1 MSFLTPAAFFLSS
14 LLPVIVLMYLLKL
27 RRTERLVSSTYLWR
41 QMVRDVQ
48 ANTPWQRL
56 RYNLLLLLQLL
67 FLVFLILALARPYTY
82 APGISSQNA
91 VVIIDT
97 STSMAA
103 MDVSPSR
110 LEAAKNQAFRLIE
123 GLPDAA
129 RVTVID
135 AGQKARVLISSST
148 DSSAIHQAIDSLQP
162 GAGGSELDVALQIAS
177 AIAARQPGTHT
188 IVLSDGNVSLPD
200 RIILPGKLTYFPIGL
215 RNENQAISLLNLR
228 ADPNGELTAF
238 AQVVN
243 YGDEPVRRRIAF
255 YADGQLVDAFDLQI
269 PPGNGQSI
277 LTQNIDPATEMV
289 EARLLPDLTADY
301 LPADDQAL
309 AIYQPGETIS
319 TTLVTPG
326 NLFLETA
333 LSLMPNLS
341 VTLVN
346 PTGVNDL
353 PPADLTILDG
363 VAPITGS
370 LPTGNLLFIG
380 PLRSTELFT
389 VTGSLPS
396 PRLNPIRADHPL
408 LRFVDLSGVNLLDS
422 ARIPLP
428 EWAQPVIVAE
438 DPLNPAETVPLLFA
452 GQSEGRRVAV
462 IAFDIRHSD
471 LPLNIA
477 FPILVT
483 NLVEWLAPSRSGI
496 PASLAPGETLAF
508 VPPTSTSSDAA
519 TITRPDGIIE
529 RPESRDGQLIYSR
542 TDQLG
547 LYRVDLGNGKPI
559 SFTVNLFSPQESH
572 IAPAQDLT
580 AAGVIIAGAEGEAQS
595 VDSQAIR
602 EWWRGLALIALGLL
616 TAEWLIYHRP
626 VLSMIYHRLTAE
638 FNR

>member
-1 MSFLTPAAFFLSS
+1 VSFLTPTAFFLSG

-67 FLVFLILALARPYTY
+67 FLIFLILALARPYTY

-91 VVIIDT
+91 VIIIDT
-97 STSMAA
+97 SASMAA
-103 MDVSPSR
+103 TDVAPSR
-110 LEAAKNQAFRLIE
+110 LEAAKDQAFRLIE

-148 DSSAIHQAIDSLQP
+148 DATAVHQAIDSLQP
-162 GAGGSELDVALQIAS
+162 GAGSSELDVALQIAS

-200 RIILPGKLTYFPIGL
+200 RLTVPGKLTYFPIGL
-215 RNENQAISLLNLR
+215 RSENQAISLLNLR
-228 ADPNGELTAF
+228 ADPNGALTAF
-238 AQVVN
+238 AQVAN
-243 YGDEPVRRRIAF
+243 YGDEPVQRRIAF

-269 PPGNGQSI
+269 PPGSGQSI
-277 LTQNIDPATEMV
+277 LTQNIDPTTEIV
-289 EARLLPDLTADY
+289 EARLLPDSTADY

-309 AIYQPGETIS
+309 AVYQPGETIS

-333 LSLMPNLS
+333 LSLIPNLS

-353 PPADLTILDG
+353 PQADLTILDG
-363 VAPITGS
+363 VTPITGS
-370 LPTGNLLFIG
+370 LLTGNLLFIG

-389 VTGSLPS
+389 VTGSIPS
-396 PRLNPIRADHPL
+396 PRLNPISADHPL

-422 ARIPLP
+422 ARIPRP

-438 DPLNPAETVPLLFA
+438 DPLNPGETIPLLFA
-452 GQSEGRRVAV
+452 GQTQGRRVAV
-462 IAFDIRHSD
+462 FAFDIRHSD

-477 FPILVT
+477 FPILMA

-496 PASLAPGETLAF
+496 PPSLAPGETLTF
-508 VPPTSTSSDAA
+508 VPPVSTSLDVA
-519 TITRPDGIIE
+519 TITRPDGIVE
-529 RPESRDGQLIYSR
+529 RPENRDGQLIYTR
-542 TDQLG
+542 IDQLG
-547 LYRVDLGNGKPI
+547 LYRVDLGNEQAI
-559 SFTVNLFSPQESH
+559 SFAVNLFSPQESQ
-572 IAPAQDLT
+572 IAPTQDLT
-580 AAGVIIAGAEGEAQS
+580 AAGVVIAGAEGETQS
-595 VDSQAIR
+595 ADSRAMR
-602 EWWRGLALIALGLL
+602 EWWRGLALVALGLL
-616 TAEWLIYHRP
+616 TAEWLVYHRP
-626 VLSMIYHRLTAE
+626 TLSMIYRRLTAE